1 MTEVVI
7 IIGNGFDRDLGL
19 PSSYSDFTKSQ
30 EWEAVVEKVS
40 SFLHGKSYNRHS
52 LIAHLKLASKDS
64 QWFDI
69 EEEIHKFVVNHPDN
83 SDQEIN
89 DIKSEFFLIKN
100 ALTDYLKRV
109 SKNFVPKE
117 KRLSSELFED
127 LDRIYSSL
135 RIINFNYTNPIVFL
149 WRNGNKYRGN
159 NITYVHGSLEENNIV
174 LGCDIQKGEE
184 VNRSLSFMYKY
195 NQLYQAN
202 HIARELS
209 NASNVVFF
217 GHSINEMDFGY
228 FRDFFKMASSS
239 PRPIRH
245 VAMITLD
252 EMSERKIK
260 DNIRNQGI
268 SVTDLFNN
276 LGTFDFIRTKIRYE
290 EGDKNTIESYKWYML
305 INRLKTVGYSGIKV
319 KN

>member
-1 MTEVVI
+1 MAEVVI

-19 PSSYSDFTKSQ
+19 PSSYSDFIRSQ
-30 EWEAVVEKVS
+30 EWEDVVGKVC
-40 SFLHGKSYNRHS
+40 NRHP
-52 LIAHLKLASKDS
+52 LIAHLQSASKDS
-64 QWFDI
+64 LWFDI
-69 EEEIHKFVVNHPDN
+69 EEEIHKFVVSHSDN
-83 SDQEIN
+83 SFDEIN
-89 DIKSEFFLIKN
+89 EIQFDFNLIKK

-109 SKNFVPKE
+109 SKDFVPKRE
-117 KRLSSELFED
+117 RMSSEIFEN
-127 LDRIYSSL
+127 LGRIYSSL
-135 RIINFNYTNPIVFL
+135 RIINFNYTNPIDFL
-149 WRNGNKYRGN
+149 WRDGNKYRGN
-159 NITYVHGSLEENNIV
+159 NITYVHGSLKEDNIV

-290 EGDKNTIESYKWYML
+290 EGDKNTIERNKWYML